1 MELKFGG
8 VWGGPVSLETIS
20 IVFLVGLILLATWIV
35 LRRVTNPRVSGMAPA
50 LLLAVL
56 AWYGLTT
63 AMIASL
69 GVQTGEDPM
78 ARNSTLGG
86 WLAELRRILHGNV
99 ANTRSPKRPP
109 NNGAAADPGARH
121 GIGRWYYLCGAPGRL
136 SAWR

>member
-78 ARNSTLGG
+78 ARNSTLAKGLLAG
-86 WLAELRRILHGNV
+86 WWLVSGATAYLAWKRGKH
-99 ANTRSPKRPP
+99 SQPK
-109 NNGAAADPGARH
+109 AAA
-121 GIGRWYYLCGAPGRL
+121 
-136 SAWR
+136 